1 MNEKPDKSEACFN
14 RDDGTEI
21 NPELVPKPSL
31 CVTCKKDD
39 NLNEEILCILT
50 RDDQK
55 DEVDFICDAYE
66 QIKKL

>member
-1 MNEKPDKSEACFN
+1 MNEKPDKSEARFY

-21 NPELVPKPSL
+21 NPELVLKPSL
-31 CVTCKKDD
+31 CITCKKDD

>member
-1 MNEKPDKSEACFN
+1 MTENPDKREVSFF

-21 NPELVPKPSL
+21 NSELVKKPSL

-39 NLNEEILCILT
+39 NLKEEILCILT
-50 RDDQK
+50 REDQK
-55 DEVDFICDAYE
+55 DEVNFICDAYE